1 MNRAY
6 DALMPLTRIGRVPI
20 LSIVLAGGEGK
31 RLMPL
36 TTERAKPAVPFG
48 AKYRLID
55 FAISNLVNGGFR
67 HIVVLT
73 QYKSHSLDVHISL
86 TWQLSTLLG
95 NYVTTVPAQMRRGER
110 WFTGSADALYQ
121 NFNLLDD
128 EQPEHIIVFGADHI
142 YRLDPRQMLDF
153 HVEQGAGVTVAGI
166 RVPASDAF
174 QFGVIEKGADSSK
187 ILAFHEKN
195 PDAPR
200 LPDAPDQVLASM
212 GNYIFSA
219 DVFREVMIAD
229 AWDETSDHDV
239 GGDIIPKLVS
249 EGLAHVYDYT
259 TNVVPG
265 ETGEEHY
272 WRDVGT
278 LDSYFEAHMDL
289 VAPWPKFS
297 LYNDEWPIFTR
308 GMTEPPAK
316 VADSPDRQSNITNS
330 ILSSG
335 VIVSGS
341 QVSESVLSGGVTV
354 TEADVSQSV
363 LLAGVSVEP
372 GAKLKRCIIDKNV
385 VVPAGFEIGY
395 DPVEDAKR
403 FTISPGG
410 IVAVGKGTIITPEP
424 VAVGDG
430 GSGNEL

>member
-1 MNRAY
+1 MASPRS
-6 DALMPLTRIGRVPI
+6 GRVPI

-36 TTERAKPAVPFG
+36 TEQRAKPAVPFG

-55 FAISNLVNGGFR
+55 FAVSNLINGGFR

-95 NYVTTVPAQMRRGER
+95 NYVTTVPAQMRSGKR
-110 WFTGSADALYQ
+110 WFTGSADALFQ
-121 NFNLLDD
+121 NFNLVED

-142 YRLDPRQMLDF
+142 YRLDPRQMLDY
-153 HVEQGAGVTVAGI
+153 HIEQGAGVTVAGI
-166 RVPASDAF
+166 RVPASEAS
-174 QFGVIEKGADSSK
+174 QFGVIEKGADSGK

-219 DVFREVMIAD
+219 DVFKEVMTAD
-229 AWDETSDHDV
+229 ADDESSTHDV

-259 TNVVPG
+259 TNEVPG
-265 ETGEEHY
+265 EAGLEHY

-278 LDSYFEAHMDL
+278 LDSYYDAHMDL
-289 VAPWPKFS
+289 VAPLPKFN
-297 LYNDEWPIFTR
+297 LYNDQWPIYTR
-308 GMTEPPAK
+308 GMTQPPAK
-316 VADSPDRQSNITNS
+316 VSDGPSGRSNISNS

-335 VIVSGS
+335 VVVSGG
-341 QVSESVLSGGVTV
+341 QVVESVLSGGVSV
-354 TEADVSQSV
+354 TGAEVYQSV
-363 LLAGVSVEP
+363 LLSGVKVEA
-372 GAKLKRCIIDKNV
+372 GAKLRKCIIDKNV
-385 VVPAGFEIGY
+385 VIPAGFEIGF
-395 DPVEDAKR
+395 DAEADAQR
-403 FTISPGG
+403 FTVSPGG
-410 IVAVGKGTIITPEP
+410 VVAVGKGAIIER
-424 VAVGDG
+424 
-430 GSGNEL
+430 

>member
-1 MNRAY
+1 MASPRS
-6 DALMPLTRIGRVPI
+6 GRVPI
-20 LSIVLAGGEGK
+20 LSVVLAGGEGK

-36 TTERAKPAVPFG
+36 TEQRAKPAVPFG

-95 NYVTTVPAQMRRGER
+95 NYVTTVPAQMRSGKR
-110 WFTGSADALYQ
+110 WFTGSADALFQ
-121 NFNLLDD
+121 NFNLVED

-142 YRLDPRQMLDF
+142 YRLDPRQMLDY
-153 HVEQGAGVTVAGI
+153 HIAQGAGVTVAGI
-166 RVPASDAF
+166 RVPSSEAF

-195 PDAPR
+195 PDAPT

-219 DVFREVMIAD
+219 DVFKEVMTAD
-229 AWDETSDHDV
+229 SEDESSSHDV

-249 EGLAHVYDYT
+249 QGLAHVYDYT

-265 ETGEEHY
+265 EEGQEHY

-278 LDSYFEAHMDL
+278 LDSYYDAHMDL
-289 VAPWPKFS
+289 VAPLPRFS

-316 VADSPDRQSNITNS
+316 VADGPSGRSNISNS

-335 VIVSGS
+335 VVVSGG
-341 QVSESVLSGGVTV
+341 QVVESVLSGGVSV
-354 TEADVSQSV
+354 VGAEIYQSV
-363 LLAGVSVEP
+363 LLSGVKVEA
-372 GAKLKRCIIDKNV
+372 GAKLRKCIIDKNV
-385 VVPAGFEIGY
+385 VIPAGFEIGF
-395 DPVEDAKR
+395 DAEADARR
-403 FTISPGG
+403 FTVSPGG
-410 IVAVGKGTIITPEP
+410 VVAVGKGAIIE
-424 VAVGDG
+424 G
-430 GSGNEL
+430 